1 MQQQHTDTGIVTS
14 LYRALERLLVCGLG
28 RMAPRAQAAVRQRVL
43 EGRDVSITVRMGMVP
58 YVVCT
63 LVCEGAEPLEVFRAD
78 LLEFGA
84 PSSRSVN

>member
-1 MQQQHTDTGIVTS
+1 MQQHTDGAEVVDS
-14 LYRALERLLVCGLG
+14 VYQAFERLLVCGLG
-28 RMAPRAQAAVRQRVL
+28 RMAPQAQAAVRQRVL
-43 EGRDVSITVRMGMVP
+43 EGRDVSIAVRMGMVP